1 MQKYNEVQENQVN
14 QIDITDSMFQVP
26 KVFATLRKAENGKV
40 MKPGQSDD
48 ITDNM
53 FQVPNN
59 IVFATL
65 RKAENRKDYIT
76 VNNSLFSRQGFLRD

>member
-1 MQKYNEVQENQVN
+1 MKFKKTRSIRLISLIACLKCQK
-14 QIDITDSMFQVP
+14 F
-26 KVFATLRKAENGKV
+26 FATLRKAENGKV